1 MKKNNS
7 YLLDL
12 IKSQKDNFSLDQSFY
27 TNKSIFEMDLKTFF
41 FNQWVFVGHISRIK
55 NKGDYFLFS
64 IGEESIII
72 IRENEDKI
80 NAFYNVCRHRGSHI
94 CLEEEGR
101 VRKFVCPYPVSYT
114 HLRAHET

>member
-41 FNQWVFVGHISRIK
+41 FNQWVFVDTYRESKIK
-55 NKGDYFLFS
+55 EITFCFQLVKNQL
-64 IGEESIII
+64 
-72 IRENEDKI
+72 
-80 NAFYNVCRHRGSHI
+80 
-94 CLEEEGR
+94 
-101 VRKFVCPYPVSYT
+101 
-114 HLRAHET
+114 

>member
-94 CLEEEGR
+94 CLEE
-101 VRKFVCPYPVSYT
+101 
-114 HLRAHET
+114 

>member
-41 FNQWVFVGHISRIK
+41 LISGFLLDTYRESKIKEITFCFQLVKNQ
-55 NKGDYFLFS
+55 L
-64 IGEESIII
+64 
-72 IRENEDKI
+72 
-80 NAFYNVCRHRGSHI
+80 
-94 CLEEEGR
+94 
-101 VRKFVCPYPVSYT
+101 
-114 HLRAHET
+114 

>member
-41 FNQWVFVGHISRIK
+41 FNQWVFV
-55 NKGDYFLFS
+55 
-64 IGEESIII
+64 
-72 IRENEDKI
+72 
-80 NAFYNVCRHRGSHI
+80 
-94 CLEEEGR
+94 
-101 VRKFVCPYPVSYT
+101 
-114 HLRAHET
+114 

>member
-41 FNQWVFVGHISRIK
+41 FNQGTICGMK
-55 NKGDYFLFS
+55 M
-64 IGEESIII
+64 IGIVHVIGKMD
-72 IRENEDKI
+72 NFK
-80 NAFYNVCRHRGSHI
+80 
-94 CLEEEGR
+94 L
-101 VRKFVCPYPVSYT
+101 
-114 HLRAHET
+114 